1 MNKKLKSAFIKLT
14 ILALLPLL
22 PATGMASSLGEN
34 KSNLPAVSLD
44 TSLDISLKSP
54 DRVKAGEDFTISL
67 VTGENFPLLLNQEAA
82 LFESFAGEAF
92 KLVKSSRLDK
102 NGTAEV
108 TLKNF
113 TAGDYQYQVRVGPYK
128 KDIKVTVLPGKPA
141 QIKGKEE
148 SFFLEVGRMAEVEF
162 IVEDSFGNKIA
173 AGNKPGQH
181 LPEELLQVSVIDPAH
196 NAVEVELSS
205 SLSENFLARFQ
216 VEKTGDYQV
225 TASLAGTDIF
235 DTLTVH
241 SREFG
246 AVSQIEL
253 TVRDM
258 DNGGP
263 ASAEPVL
270 RTGENAKKRNSL
282 ELETVLVG
290 QYGFRRAPLTSEDIN
305 IFFSTNRPD
314 LLLVEKT
321 GGGKALITEK
331 GKAGLATVTAA
342 YLAEGKGLQ
351 DNIDVRIVN
360 MPSQIHLEISLEDL
374 TAAVEATLLDKNGQ
388 PAYEETKE
396 YNIVVP
402 PGVNLISKKTFQN
415 GKANFVLQA
424 EDYGSYTVSMSA
436 GNRVSRTF
444 VLTFEQTVAPAGN
457 AVIFVGQEFYFKDGE
472 PEKISHA
479 PWLSYGHVFVP
490 VDFIADFFA
499 VEILSFPS
507 VKKIGFRGKNV
518 EIIID
523 KDSSTLSLTEKGTTK
538 TQPIGHKFLQE
549 KNNTHFVPA
558 VIIARLLGAEADYFP
573 KSGEIEHVSITLK
586 P

>member
-1 MNKKLKSAFIKLT
+1 MNKKLTNVLIKLT

-22 PATGMASSLGEN
+22 PATGMASSLGES
-34 KSNLPAVSLD
+34 KSILQAVSLD
-44 TSLDISLKSP
+44 TSLDISLKSS

-67 VTGENFPLLLNQEAA
+67 VTGENFPLLLNQEVA
-82 LFESFAGEAF
+82 LFESFAGETF
-92 KLVKSSRLDK
+92 KPIKSSRLDK
-102 NGTAEV
+102 NGTAEL
-108 TLKNF
+108 TLKKSA
-113 TAGDYQYQVRVGPYK
+113 AGDYQYQVRVGPFK
-128 KDIKVTVLPGKPA
+128 KEIKVTVLPGKPA
-141 QIKGKEE
+141 QIKGTEE
-148 SFFLEVGRMAEVEF
+148 NFFLEVGRMAEVEF
-162 IVEDSFGNKIA
+162 IVEDSFGNRIA
-173 AGNKPGQH
+173 AGNKSGQH
-181 LPEELLQVSVIDPAH
+181 LPEDLLQVSAIDPAH

-205 SLSENFLARFQ
+205 SPSENFLARFQ

-225 TASLAGTDIF
+225 TASLEGTDIL

-253 TVRDM
+253 TVRDI
-258 DNGGP
+258 DNGGQ
-263 ASAEPVL
+263 ASVEPIL

-290 QYGFRRAPLTSEDIN
+290 QYGFRRAPLTNEDIN

-331 GKAGLATVTAA
+331 GKAGLATVTAT
-342 YLAEGKGLQ
+342 YLGEDKGLQ

-360 MPSQIHLEISLEDL
+360 MPSQIHLEMSIKDL
-374 TAAVEATLLDKNGQ
+374 TASVEATLLDKNGQ

-402 PGVNLISKKTFQN
+402 SGVNLISKQAFQN

-424 EDYGSYTVSMSA
+424 KDYGSYTVSMSA

-499 VEILSFPS
+499 VEILPS
-507 VKKIGFRGKNV
+507 AKKIGFRGKNI

-523 KDSSTLSLTEKGTTK
+523 LDKSTLSLTEKGATK

-549 KNNTHFVPA
+549 KNNTYFVPA